1 MSEQIKSKER
11 VAEHGEVF
19 TNEREVNAMLDM
31 VESETDRIDSRFLE
45 PACGT
50 GNFLAEVLR
59 RKLNSVKRQ
68 YGKLSSDYEKYSVLA
83 VSSIYGV
90 DIQQDNVEECRNRM
104 FDIWDKEYRK
114 NCKAAC
120 SDECREAVRYI
131 LAHNILCGDAL
142 TMLQNNGAPIT
153 FAQWDL
159 VMGSMLKRRDYQFD
173 QLMEGHEQQMSLD
186 MCVDGRQWEY
196 DSEIDAMV
204 PAPVKEYPNTDYREV
219 QKYG

>member
-1 MSEQIKSKER
+1 MAEQIKSKKR

-31 VESETDRIDSRFLE
+31 VKSESERIESRFLE

-59 RKLNSVKRQ
+59 RKLGVVKKQ
-68 YGKLSSDYEKYSVLA
+68 YGKFKEDYEKYSVLA

-90 DIQQDNVEECRNRM
+90 DIQQDNV
-104 FDIWDKEYRK
+104 
-114 NCKAAC
+114 
-120 SDECREAVRYI
+120 DECRMRLYDIWNKEYTRNCKDSCDENCRDAVRYI

-142 TMLQNNGAPIT
+142 TMLKADGDPIT

-159 VMGSMLKRRDYQFD
+159 VMGAMFKRRDYQLD
-173 QLMEGHEQQMSLD
+173 QLLQGHDEQISLD
-186 MCVDGRQWEY
+186 MCMDGRQWEY
-196 DSEIDAMV
+196 DEEIDAMV
-204 PAPVKEYPNTDYREV
+204 PAPIKEYPNTDYREV

>member
-1 MSEQIKSKER
+1 MAEQIKSKKR

-31 VESETDRIDSRFLE
+31 VKSESERIESRFLE

-59 RKLNSVKRQ
+59 RKLGVVKKQ
-68 YGKLSSDYEKYSVLA
+68 YGKFKEDYEKYSVLA

-90 DIQQDNVEECRNRM
+90 DIQQDNVDECRMRLYDMWN
-104 FDIWDKEYRK
+104 KEYAR
-114 NCKAAC
+114 NCKDSC
-120 SDECREAVRYI
+120 DEKCREAVRYI

-142 TMLQNNGAPIT
+142 TMLKADGEPIT
-153 FAQWDL
+153 FAQWDM
-159 VMGSMLKRRDYQFD
+159 VMGSMFKRRDYQLD
-173 QLMEGHEQQMSLD
+173 QLLQGHDEQISLD
-186 MCVDGRQWEY
+186 MCMDGRQWEY
-196 DSEIDAMV
+196 DEEIDAMV
-204 PAPVKEYPNTDYREV
+204 PAPIKEYPNTDYREV

>member
-1 MSEQIKSKER
+1 MEEQIKSKER

-19 TNEREVNAMLDM
+19 TNTREVNAMLDM
-31 VESETDRIDSRFLE
+31 VQSESERIDSRFLE

-59 RKLNSVKRQ
+59 RKLVTVKRQ
-68 YGKLSSDYEKYSVLA
+68 YGKFSADYEKYSVLA

-90 DIQQDNVEECRNRM
+90 DIQQDNVDECRKRM
-104 FDIWDKEYRK
+104 YDIWNKEYTK
-114 NCKAAC
+114 NCKDICA
-120 SDECREAVRYI
+120 DDCREAVRYI
-131 LAHNILCGDAL
+131 LSHNILCGDAL
-142 TMLQNNGAPIT
+142 TMLQSNGEPIT

-159 VMGSMLKRRDYQFD
+159 VMGSMLKRRDYQLD
-173 QLMEGHEQQMSLD
+173 QLLQGHEEQLSFD
-186 MCVDGRQWEY
+186 MCIDGRQWEY
-196 DSEIDAMV
+196 DAEIDAMV

>member
-1 MSEQIKSKER
+1 MEEQIKSKER

-19 TNEREVNAMLDM
+19 TNTREVNAMLDM
-31 VESETDRIDSRFLE
+31 VQSESERIDSRFLE

-59 RKLNSVKRQ
+59 RKLVTVKRQ
-68 YGKLSSDYEKYSVLA
+68 YGKFSVDYEKYSVLA

-90 DIQQDNVEECRNRM
+90 DIQQDNVDECRKRM
-104 FDIWDKEYRK
+104 YDIWNKEYTK
-114 NCKAAC
+114 NCKDICA
-120 SDECREAVRYI
+120 DDCREAVRYI
-131 LAHNILCGDAL
+131 LSHNILCGDAL
-142 TMLQNNGAPIT
+142 TMLQSNGEPIT

-159 VMGSMLKRRDYQFD
+159 VMGSMLKRRDYQLD
-173 QLMEGHEQQMSLD
+173 QLLQGHEEQMSFD
-186 MCVDGRQWEY
+186 MCIDGRQWEY
-196 DSEIDAMV
+196 DAEIDAMV

>member
-1 MSEQIKSKER
+1 MGEQIKSKER

-19 TNEREVNAMLDM
+19 TNTREVNAMLDM
-31 VESETDRIDSRFLE
+31 VQSESERIDSRFLE

-59 RKLNSVKRQ
+59 RKLATVKRQ
-68 YGKLSSDYEKYSVLA
+68 YGKFSADYEKYSVLA

-90 DIQQDNVEECRNRM
+90 DIQQDNVDECRKRM
-104 FDIWDKEYRK
+104 YDIWNKEYTK
-114 NCKAAC
+114 NCKDIC
-120 SDECREAVRYI
+120 SDDCREAVRYI
-131 LAHNILCGDAL
+131 LSHNILCGDAL
-142 TMLQNNGAPIT
+142 TMLQSNGEPIT

-159 VMGSMLKRRDYQFD
+159 VMGSMLKRRDYQLD
-173 QLMEGHEQQMSLD
+173 QLLQGHEEQMSFD
-186 MCVDGRQWEY
+186 MCIDGRQWEY
-196 DSEIDAMV
+196 DAEIDAMV

>member
-120 SDECREAVRYI
+120 SDECQEAVRYI

-159 VMGSMLKRRDYQFD
+159 VMGSMLKRRDYQLD